1 MMCIW
6 NLNLSGLPVV
16 LVEEQS
22 GTIISRDW
30 EGKGHVV
37 WKEYKRYQEE
47 LVLAFCGAVAELL
60 VKTVF
65 DVL

>member
-1 MMCIW
+1 M
-6 NLNLSGLPVV
+6 V

-22 GTIISRDW
+22 GTIISRDR